1 MTKKRDYISEINE
14 IKDRLFKRKSLHDQ
28 FNQRLHPVV
37 SGFRF
42 LCSLKTDN
50 PLKAELMKYIPV
62 GYVAC
67 IEGYCRLLIKELI
80 DSGPP
85 FQDRA
90 AAFDEIRFNI
100 ETVIAVTS
108 RKVSLG
114 EYVAHLIPLNNLS
127 DINRA
132 FSILMAEDF
141 LTQLKNVMTLTTES
155 GPYKLSDPLFN
166 DKTISGLQELF
177 RLRHIFAHEL
187 ALREKVNAKIIQK
200 CVSGG
205 ASFVIALEEYVNYKL
220 PK

>member
-1 MTKKRDYISEINE
+1 MAKKRDYISEIHE
-14 IKDRLFKRKSLHDQ
+14 IKDRLFKRKSLKDQ
-28 FNQRLHPVV
+28 FNRRLHPVV
-37 SGFRF
+37 SGFHF
-42 LCSLKTDN
+42 LCSLKTDA

-85 FQDRA
+85 FQERA
-90 AAFDEIRFNI
+90 TSFDEIKFNI
-100 ETVIAVTS
+100 ETVIAIRS

-114 EYVAHLIPLNNLS
+114 EYIAHLIPLNNLA

-132 FSILMAEDF
+132 FSILIGEDF
-141 LTQLKNVMTLTTES
+141 LTQLKKVDTLTTKS
-155 GPYKLSDPLFN
+155 GPRKLAYPLLN
-166 DKTISGLQELF
+166 DKAMSGLQELF

-187 ALREKVNAKIIQK
+187 ALREKVSARRIQN

-205 ASFVIALEEYVNYKL
+205 ASFVITLEEYINNQL